1 MLKNRLLLIIFNLI
15 ILNIPITSNIENIN
29 KDMLIEIPK
38 IKLKKNL
45 YPNNSVLNN
54 IDKNLMV
61 IGNMPNEKGKL
72 IIAGHSGEGE
82 AAYFNDLA
90 YLELEDEIYIYY
102 NEILYTYVIY
112 DIYDIEKTGKLY
124 LNKNENNIVV
134 LVTCKIGYN
143 KQIVYKGA
151 LKSN

>member
-1 MLKNRLLLIIFNLI
+1 MLKNSLLLVIVNLV